1 MVIVVSNLSIKDN
14 VCNQK
19 GMSCTLVHLL
29 ILILFLMRSK
39 ELSGQYSFSLFTQPV
54 NGKYYEKAS
63 RDKPNLNGTIILLFS
78 PFVSF
83 QVL

>member
-1 MVIVVSNLSIKDN
+1 
-14 VCNQK
+14 
-19 GMSCTLVHLL
+19 
-29 ILILFLMRSK
+29 MRSK